1 MNINDL
7 KIFQAVAEHGSF
19 TKAALTTNTVQS
31 NVTARI
37 KYLEEYF
44 NAKLFIRS
52 TRKIELTEEG
62 LLVLKAA
69 KELQVIL
76 DKTKSSIGKTL
87 LSLKGTVKIGCLHS
101 TAALRIPSILRSFT
115 NTYPDIEFR
124 LKTGITS
131 DLIKEVLSFKLD
143 GAFISGDIENNLLD
157 TKHVVMEELC
167 IVASSITKSLEQLS
181 KIDKPLKLIVFNKGC
196 AYREL
201 LIGILKEMDIDKYKI
216 IEVDTL
222 EGIVN
227 SVEDGIGITLLPLEL
242 IKKNYS
248 YRGLTTFLPP
258 QKFSKCPTFFIKR
271 TDFPMNE
278 GYTLFIESIINSYS
292 QNTQ

>member
-7 KIFQAVAEHGSF
+7 IIFQAVAEFGSF
-19 TKAALTTNTVQS
+19 TKAASATNTVQS
-31 NVTARI
+31 NVTGRI

-44 NAKLFIRS
+44 NAKLFTRS

-69 KELQVIL
+69 KEMQVIL
-76 DKTKSSIGKTL
+76 EKAKSSIGKNL

-101 TAALRIPSILRSFT
+101 TAALRIPGILRNFT
-115 NTYPDIEFR
+115 DTYPDIEFR

-131 DLIKEVLSFKLD
+131 DLIKDVLSFKLD
-143 GAFISGDIENNLLD
+143 GAFISGNPENELIDIR
-157 TKHVVMEELC
+157 HVVMEELC
-167 IVASSITKSLEQLS
+167 IVSSSITKSLDQLC
-181 KIDKPLKLIVFNKGC
+181 KIEKPVKLIVFNKGC
-196 AYREL
+196 SYREF
-201 LIGILKEMDIDKYKI
+201 LISILKAMEVDNYKI

-222 EGIVN
+222 EGIIN

-242 IKKNYS
+242 IRKNYS
-248 YRGLTTFLPP
+248 YRALNTFTPP
-258 QKFSKCPTFFIKR
+258 QEFSKCATSFIKR